1 MPPSFDFNEKL
12 PKKQVSRPY
21 FKGHFPP
28 SSLVFS
34 STANYAIIK
43 KKEIEEDT

>member
-12 PKKQVSRPY
+12 PKKQVSSPY
-21 FKGHFPP
+21 FNGHFPP
-28 SSLVFS
+28 SSLVFY
-34 STANYAIIK
+34 STANCAIIK